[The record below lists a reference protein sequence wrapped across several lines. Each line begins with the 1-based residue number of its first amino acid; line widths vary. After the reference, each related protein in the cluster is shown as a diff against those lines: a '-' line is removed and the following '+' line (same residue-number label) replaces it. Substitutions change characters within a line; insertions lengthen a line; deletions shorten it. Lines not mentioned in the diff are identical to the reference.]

1 MRVGCRSGNIN
12 SYLDMGS
19 RFTWLRGK
27 ELRVS
32 MPGDSS
38 SGYTL
43 VTDPDGGR
51 NGSVYTFMQKVAVV
65 SVTESGLSAPGRS
78 Y

>member
-1 MRVGCRSGNIN
+1 
-12 SYLDMGS
+12 
-19 RFTWLRGK
+19 
-27 ELRVS
+27 